1 MLASYVYNV
10 KFFSLYL
17 ILVLKIQFFFIL
29 TERVHE
35 GRQLLSKFFNF
46 LEAVAW
52 RGPVVRTESECPRK
66 LNSRFVVVSV
76 SVAKI
81 RYRKV
86 FFLYQV
92 LKPGMNRRSKIEI
105 HRLNGRLAFGLKWRI
120 QMTLFRHKISP
131 NNFSRNFFSNRF
143 LNF

>member
-1 MLASYVYNV
+1 MSITLI
-10 KFFSLYL
+10 FFSLYL

-86 FFLYQV
+86 FFFV
-92 LKPGMNRRSKIEI
+92 PGIKTRYESTFKNRDTPAERAS
-105 HRLNGRLAFGLKWRI
+105 RLRT
-120 QMTLFRHKISP
+120 QMTD
-131 NNFSRNFFSNRF
+131 SNDSF
-143 LNF
+143 QAQNQP

>member
-1 MLASYVYNV
+1 MSITLT
-10 KFFSLYL
+10 FFSLYL

-81 RYRKV
+81 FIFLI
-86 FFLYQV
+86 FFHIIFGTISYQRE
-92 LKPGMNRRSKIEI
+92 NR
-105 HRLNGRLAFGLKWRI
+105 L
-120 QMTLFRHKISP
+120 
-131 NNFSRNFFSNRF
+131 
-143 LNF
+143 